1 MSQYLDNVVG
11 PGARYDDAYF
21 EIPYIR
27 TYTTQAGVVPAAAA
41 TAAAQVPTPIP
52 TPTPSGV
59 AASDTDPSAAQV
71 EDPFGSTSNG
81 VRLGLWDRS
90 RGFVQVA
97 SALWISLTL
106 LWLV

>member
-41 TAAAQVPTPIP
+41 TAAAQVPTP
-52 TPTPSGV
+52 TPSGV

-71 EDPFGSTSNG
+71 EDPFGSTSDG
-81 VRLGLWDRS
+81 VRLGLRDRTW
-90 RGFVQVA
+90 GFVQVA
-97 SALWISLTL
+97 SASGILLTL
-106 LWLV
+106 LPIV